1 MSIASWDVLT
11 WTKEVVE
18 AQGVL
23 DQTLQN
29 LRILH
34 HKHQKPIF
42 I

>member
-11 WTKEVVE
+11 WMKEVVE

-23 DQTLQN
+23 GQTLQN

-34 HKHQKPIF
+34 KHRKPIF

>member
-1 MSIASWDVLT
+1 MFIACWDVLT

-23 DQTLQN
+23 GQTLQN
-29 LRILH
+29 LKTLL
-34 HKHQKPIF
+34 HKHQKCIF

>member
-1 MSIASWDVLT
+1 MSIACWDVLT

-23 DQTLQN
+23 GQTLQN
-29 LRILH
+29 LRILLH
-34 HKHQKPIF
+34 RHQKPTF